1 MMTAASDDL
10 PTLTLATQ
18 DLKGLLHLLESGV
31 RLTVRVGGSLADLV
45 CGQIGI
51 PRDYLDGR
59 IQTLFLNA
67 RAVDDVDTAQIEDGA
82 VIALSA
88 AMPGLVGATLR
99 KGGAFSGLRAAISQK
114 DGAASQ
120 GGVSGTITLKLFNL
134 VAREVGPD
142 LLARGVL
149 FPGKRLGDF
158 FDTAAPPDLTIR
170 QAEAPLGIAAAAAL
184 CAQHPWIGVRLQGG

>member
-1 MMTAASDDL
+1 MMKAAKEHL
-10 PTLTLATQ
+10 PVLTLATQ

-31 RLTVRVGGSLADLV
+31 RLTVRVGTSLADLV
-45 CGQIGI
+45 CDQIGI

-67 RAVDDVDTAQIEDGA
+67 KAVDDVNTARVEDGA
-82 VIALSA
+82 VVALSA

-114 DGAASQ
+114 DGTASQ
-120 GGVSGTITLKLFNL
+120 YDASGAITLKMFNL

-142 LLARGVL
+142 LLTRGVQL
-149 FPGKRLGDF
+149 PGNRLGDF
-158 FDTAAPPDLTIR
+158 LNAAAPSDLTIR
-170 QAEAPLGIAAAAAL
+170 QGAQPLTIQAAAAL
-184 CAQHPWIGVRLQGG
+184 CARHSWICVQLEK